1 MSESIAGPRGA
12 NAQSLVDRMRRARS
26 GAARQAD
33 DVPPDSPRSDDV
45 DASRSASSPERSI
58 PLDDHL
64 VDRAHQLAEHL
75 LAGRI
80 DPHTA
85 RQRMIS
91 ACLEAF
97 PLDVDRPTAEADLK
111 TVLSGDLQF
120 RAEVDNMLV
129 LAARDL
135 EGNDD

>member
-1 MSESIAGPRGA
+1 MSESIAGPHESSA
-12 NAQSLVDRMRRARS
+12 HSLVDRMRRARS
-26 GAARQAD
+26 AAARQPD
-33 DVPPDSPRSDDV
+33 DVPPDATHPDEV
-45 DASRSASSPERSI
+45 DASRTASSPDRRI

-64 VDRAHQLAEHL
+64 VDRAHQIAEHL

-80 DPHTA
+80 DPPAA

-135 EGNDD
+135 AGSDD